1 MGGHWT
7 GHFQGGV
14 SSPLERDSWSPSR
27 RGHSSSAP
35 ECARQLAQ
43 APVYFGS
50 SALVA
55 VLLGFFFPHPGLRFH
70 AKIPLPHA
78 VIRGLSPPGAGSP
91 GRTDRT
97 CWQSWS
103 ATRAAAPRA
112 QQLDPGNP
120 AAGFALRSPASV
132 RPARLPKSNLG
143 AWALTGD
150 PGPREPEGSLSQH
163 L

>member
-1 MGGHWT
+1 ME
-7 GHFQGGV
+7 
-14 SSPLERDSWSPSR
+14 PL
-27 RGHSSSAP
+27 P
-35 ECARQLAQ
+35 EGTQLLRPRMCPA
-43 APVYFGS
+43 VGSGS
-50 SALVA
+50 SLFWELCSGGSV
-55 VLLGFFFPHPGLRFH
+55 VGFFFPHPGLRFH